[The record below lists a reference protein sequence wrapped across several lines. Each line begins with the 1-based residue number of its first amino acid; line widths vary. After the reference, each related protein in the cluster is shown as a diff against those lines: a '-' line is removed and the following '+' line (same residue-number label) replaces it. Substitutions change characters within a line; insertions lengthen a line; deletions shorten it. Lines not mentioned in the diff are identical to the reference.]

1 MELLTGAG
9 FGLNRPK
16 LAAGGAK
23 SFLILNGLRF
33 LPLGLFTHTHT
44 KYINVLMCVYRPV
57 EVRGQHEGITSFLSG
72 SRDGTQAVGTW
83 GKHLYLM

>member
-1 MELLTGAG
+1 MELLTGVG

-33 LPLGLFTHTHT
+33 LPLGLFTPSLT
-44 KYINVLMCVYRPV
+44 YFDFYFLLDNEFVNFLV
-57 EVRGQHEGITSFLSG
+57 EIQ
-72 SRDGTQAVGTW
+72 SR
-83 GKHLYLM
+83 K